1 MTATGAVAGEGPRRR
16 RLPAEEPMKLKN
28 FSNAYFVVS
37 VLVPGFIYSG
47 VMSAFVPTRAH
58 KEKELI

>member
-1 MTATGAVAGEGPRRR
+1 
-16 RLPAEEPMKLKN
+16 MKLKN